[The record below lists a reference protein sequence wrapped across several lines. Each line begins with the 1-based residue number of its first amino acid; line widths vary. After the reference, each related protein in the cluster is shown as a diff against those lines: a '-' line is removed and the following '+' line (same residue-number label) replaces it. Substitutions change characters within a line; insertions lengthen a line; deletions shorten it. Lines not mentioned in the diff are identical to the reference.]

1 VRFVAAVAA
10 AAFTALV
17 ASLIVGEYGVAGW
30 VTIFVGVVAGLV
42 IGEVAS
48 SVAGSREW
56 SLALTAAAIAAAGVA
71 WGAWLDSGRGVA
83 PLGSEA
89 FAAPALAAVV
99 AAFTVRTYRKPRP
112 AAEDPAPA
120 SEDPAPAS
128 EDPAPTGE

>member
-1 VRFVAAVAA
+1 MRFFAALLA

-30 VTIFVGVVAGLV
+30 VTFFVGVVAGLV

-48 SVAGSREW
+48 SVARSREW
-56 SLALTAAAIAAAGVA
+56 SLALASAVVAAAGVG

-83 PLGSEA
+83 PLGAEA

-99 AAFTVRTYRKPRP
+99 AAYTVRTYRQ
-112 AAEDPAPA
+112 PAPA
-120 SEDPAPAS
+120 SEDPAGDD
-128 EDPAPTGE
+128 E